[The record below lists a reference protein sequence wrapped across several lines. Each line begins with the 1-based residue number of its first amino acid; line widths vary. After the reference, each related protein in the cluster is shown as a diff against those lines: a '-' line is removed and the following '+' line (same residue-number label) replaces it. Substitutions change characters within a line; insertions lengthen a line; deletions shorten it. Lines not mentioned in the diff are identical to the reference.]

1 MLDNRRFIAGFL
13 AVVISVFNCVPSF
26 AILDF
31 NKNKKEDNKT
41 ESLME
46 YVNMDW
52 WKEFQDPILEEYIVK
67 ALENNHDLKIA
78 TIKTEQARQNVK
90 MQLASELPMVGVGA
104 LPGLGKMS
112 GERSTQG
119 VFALPIIA
127 SYEVDL
133 FLKNHDKTKSIRK
146 VYETSKL
153 NEKAT
158 YISIV
163 GAVGATYYNLV
174 KLDKIIALQENIIK
188 DKEQIYELMKKRN
201 EKGLTSTSDLVQA
214 QKAYILSTSELVDL
228 KKAQEELLT
237 RLAILV
243 GESPENISTLKRC
256 SYDELAT
263 RKVIP
268 TEVASDIIFSR
279 PDCQAAEK
287 MLEKAGIDVRVAKK
301 EFLPTFNIGAL
312 LMPFTTSAMNSM
324 SWTTAIAGA
333 GAGALLPVFTG
344 GRRIAVLK
352 YQKAK
357 YDEMIQTFQ
366 KTNLVA
372 VKEVSDSLTNLKL
385 DNEKYLN
392 NLNAFNMEQSDFE
405 IMEKRYEQGI
415 VSNLNLIQK
424 RELLNSTEKLKVSSD
439 IDEYIAQISL
449 YKAVAGSNI

>member
-146 VYETSKL
+146 V
-153 NEKAT
+153 
-158 YISIV
+158 
-163 GAVGATYYNLV
+163 
-174 KLDKIIALQENIIK
+174 
-188 DKEQIYELMKKRN
+188 
-201 EKGLTSTSDLVQA
+201 
-214 QKAYILSTSELVDL
+214 
-228 KKAQEELLT
+228 
-237 RLAILV
+237 
-243 GESPENISTLKRC
+243 
-256 SYDELAT
+256 
-263 RKVIP
+263 
-268 TEVASDIIFSR
+268 
-279 PDCQAAEK
+279 
-287 MLEKAGIDVRVAKK
+287 
-301 EFLPTFNIGAL
+301 FNIWICRNR
-312 LMPFTTSAMNSM
+312 F
-324 SWTTAIAGA
+324 ICI
-333 GAGALLPVFTG
+333 F
-344 GRRIAVLK
+344 IF
-352 YQKAK
+352 
-357 YDEMIQTFQ
+357 I
-366 KTNLVA
+366 
-372 VKEVSDSLTNLKL
+372 
-385 DNEKYLN
+385 
-392 NLNAFNMEQSDFE
+392 
-405 IMEKRYEQGI
+405 
-415 VSNLNLIQK
+415 LNLIIC
-424 RELLNSTEKLKVSSD
+424 NSS
-439 IDEYIAQISL
+439 I
-449 YKAVAGSNI
+449 